1 MKAIDWI
8 NHLNMSRHPE
18 GGYYKE
24 IFRSEKLVDNDKSA
38 MTSIYYLLE
47 NEDKSAFHRLTS
59 PEIWYYHA
67 GYPLMLHVIHPDGR
81 LVTHLMTAD
90 FSGEQQV
97 AIEPDVGLQLNCLRI
112 SDMHWSVVP
121 LLPVLPSMILSWVR
135 SIVYRNFTRIM
146 KIC

>member
-59 PEIWYYHA
+59 PEVWYYHA

-97 AIEPDVGLQLNCLRI
+97 AIEPGCWFAAELP
-112 SDMHWSVVP
+112 SHFGYVP

>member
-24 IFRSEKLVDNDKSA
+24 IFRSEKLIDNDKSA

-59 PEIWYYHA
+59 PEVWYYHA

-81 LVTHLMTAD
+81 LVTHLMTAA
-90 FSGEQQV
+90 FSGFTFDDFELGTFDRLSKLY
-97 AIEPDVGLQLNCLRI
+97 PDHE
-112 SDMHWSVVP
+112 D
-121 LLPVLPSMILSWVR
+121 LLKRL
-135 SIVYRNFTRIM
+135 
-146 KIC
+146 CQ

>member
-24 IFRSEKLVDNDKSA
+24 IFRSEKLIDNDKSA

-59 PEIWYYHA
+59 PEVWYYHA

-97 AIEPDVGLQLNCLRI
+97 AIEPGCWFAAELPSH

>member
-59 PEIWYYHA
+59 PEVWYYHA

-97 AIEPDVGLQLNCLRI
+97 VIEPGCWLLLNCLRI

-135 SIVYRNFTRIM
+135 SIVYRNFIQIM

>member
-59 PEIWYYHA
+59 PEVWYYHA

-97 AIEPDVGLQLNCLRI
+97 AIEPGCWFAAELP
-112 SDMHWSVVP
+112 SHWSVVP

>member
-59 PEIWYYHA
+59 PEVWYYHA

-97 AIEPDVGLQLNCLRI
+97 AIEPGCWFAAELP
-112 SDMHWSVVP
+112 SHFGMHWSVVP

>member
-59 PEIWYYHA
+59 PLCYHLFQ
-67 GYPLMLHVIHPDGR
+67 YEQKLSLP
-81 LVTHLMTAD
+81 HLDHRT
-90 FSGEQQV
+90 FYQS
-97 AIEPDVGLQLNCLRI
+97 P
-112 SDMHWSVVP
+112 
-121 LLPVLPSMILSWVR
+121 
-135 SIVYRNFTRIM
+135 
-146 KIC
+146 

>member
-59 PEIWYYHA
+59 PEVWYYHA

-97 AIEPDVGLQLNCLRI
+97 VIEPDVGLLLNCLRI

>member
-24 IFRSEKLVDNDKSA
+24 IFRSEKLIDNDKSA

-59 PEIWYYHA
+59 PEVWYYHA

-81 LVTHLMTAD
+81 LVTHLM
-90 FSGEQQV
+90 
-97 AIEPDVGLQLNCLRI
+97 NCLRI
-112 SDMHWSVVP
+112 SDMHWLVVP

>member
-59 PEIWYYHA
+59 PEVWYY
-67 GYPLMLHVIHPDGR
+67 R
-81 LVTHLMTAD
+81 
-90 FSGEQQV
+90 SE
-97 AIEPDVGLQLNCLRI
+97 ERRVGKECR
-112 SDMHWSVVP
+112 SRWSP
-121 LLPVLPSMILSWVR
+121 
-135 SIVYRNFTRIM
+135 YH
-146 KIC
+146 

>member
-59 PEIWYYHA
+59 PEVWYYHA

-97 AIEPDVGLQLNCLRI
+97 AIEPDVGLLPNCLRI

-146 KIC
+146 KIY

>member
-59 PEIWYYHA
+59 PEVWYYHA
-67 GYPLMLHVIHPDGR
+67 GYPLMLHVIYPDGR

-90 FSGEQQV
+90 FSNSRLSLN
-97 AIEPDVGLQLNCLRI
+97 PDVGLLLNCLRI

-135 SIVYRNFTRIM
+135 SIVYRNFIQIM

>member
-59 PEIWYYHA
+59 PE
-67 GYPLMLHVIHPDGR
+67 
-81 LVTHLMTAD
+81 
-90 FSGEQQV
+90 
-97 AIEPDVGLQLNCLRI
+97 VGTTMRDI
-112 SDMHWSVVP
+112 P
-121 LLPVLPSMILSWVR
+121 
-135 SIVYRNFTRIM
+135 
-146 KIC
+146 

>member
-8 NHLNMSRHPE
+8 NYLNMSRHPE

-59 PEIWYYHA
+59 PEVWYYHA

-90 FSGEQQV
+90 FRAATAGCLN
-97 AIEPDVGLQLNCLRI
+97 PDVGLQLNCLRI
-112 SDMHWSVVP
+112 SDMHWSVVL

>member
-24 IFRSEKLVDNDKSA
+24 IFRSEKLIDNDKSA

-59 PEIWYYHA
+59 PEVWYTMRDI
-67 GYPLMLHVIHPDGR
+67 P
-81 LVTHLMTAD
+81 
-90 FSGEQQV
+90 
-97 AIEPDVGLQLNCLRI
+97 
-112 SDMHWSVVP
+112 
-121 LLPVLPSMILSWVR
+121 
-135 SIVYRNFTRIM
+135 
-146 KIC
+146 